1 MARTRQLFVLV
12 SQTQTGIAR
21 MIRGVCRYPYNHVS
35 VTLDPSLRRWYSF
48 ARYVQDAPLYGGL
61 VSESPRRLCAPDG
74 DILVR
79 AYRVEI
85 PEQTAARLE
94 GLLALADDP
103 SNGLIYNH
111 FDALASVF
119 GFRLALPRCYTCL
132 SFACEILGRQYMT
145 IEELCRGL
153 ESRLFYEGP
162 MSRLVELTDMDGEED
177 YFTPCGLIS
186 GTAKSAAQF
195 GRLAFRTIHQ
205 GCTVYLSQLF
215 RRTVH

>member
-1 MARTRQLFVLV
+1 MAKKRQLFILV

-21 MIRGVCRYPYNHVS
+21 MIRGICKYPYNHVS

-61 VSESPRRLCAPDG
+61 VSETPRRLCAPEG

-103 SNGLIYNH
+103 ASGLIYNH
-111 FDALASVF
+111 LDALAGVL
-119 GFRLALPRCYTCL
+119 GFRLEIPRCYTCL
-132 SFACEILGRQYMT
+132 SFACDILGRRHLT
-145 IEELCRGL
+145 IEELCRDL
-153 ESRLFYEGP
+153 EGKLFYEGP
-162 MSRLVELTDMDGEED
+162 MSRLVKPEEGEEEP
-177 YFTPCGLIS
+177 YFVPGGVLS
-186 GTAKSAAQF
+186 GTAKSAAQLT
-195 GRLAFRTIHQ
+195 RLACRTINQ
-205 GCTVYLSQLF
+205 GYSLYLARLF
-215 RRTVH
+215 RRTVQ

>member
-1 MARTRQLFVLV
+1 MARKRQLFILV

-21 MIRGVCRYPYNHVS
+21 MIRGICKYPYNHVS

-61 VSESPRRLCAPDG
+61 VSETPRRLCAPEG

-103 SNGLIYNH
+103 ASGLIYNH
-111 FDALASVF
+111 LDLPLTAITEFEEKGKTDPMFAELDRLCKAHNNLWNSEAEKYLLAN
-119 GFRLALPRCYTCL
+119 
-132 SFACEILGRQYMT
+132 
-145 IEELCRGL
+145 
-153 ESRLFYEGP
+153 
-162 MSRLVELTDMDGEED
+162 
-177 YFTPCGLIS
+177 
-186 GTAKSAAQF
+186 AKK
-195 GRLAFRTIHQ
+195 I
-205 GCTVYLSQLF
+205 
-215 RRTVH
+215 

>member
-1 MARTRQLFVLV
+1 MSSRRQLFILV
-12 SQTQTGIAR
+12 SQTHTGIAR
-21 MIRGVCRYPYNHVS
+21 MIRGVCNYPYNHVS

-61 VSESPRRLCAPDG
+61 VSESFRRLCAPEG

-103 SNGLIYNH
+103 ACGLIYNH
-111 FDALASVF
+111 FDALAGAL
-119 GFRLALPRCYTCL
+119 GFRMEIPKCYTCL
-132 SFACEILGRQYMT
+132 SFACDILDRRYLT

-153 ESRLFYEGP
+153 EEQLFYEGP
-162 MSRLVELTDMDGEED
+162 LSRLVQPEEEGEEP
-177 YFTPCGLIS
+177 YFIPGGLIS
-186 GTAKSAAQF
+186 GTAKSAAQL
-195 GRLAFRTIHQ
+195 GKLAFRTIHQ
-205 GCTVYLSQLF
+205 GYTLYLAQLF
-215 RRTVH
+215 RRTVQ